1 MIDIFLT
8 ILVSIL
14 TIGASLIIA
23 LAVIEGASAL
33 IREIIQIWRDI
44 RR

>member
-1 MIDIFLT
+1 MPDIFLT
-8 ILVSIL
+8 ILICIL

-23 LAVIEGASAL
+23 LAAIEGASAM